1 VPTVGT
7 SLQHKAKSF
16 IHRIPEGVD
25 SALAR
30 GKPPGLPR
38 EIHGVSGN
46 GLSHPQGRRI
56 ASWKSADGVVGGVT
70 SRRGQGD
77 PANVRQPDS
86 LTTAEGLNGARP
98 NGLGK

>member
-1 VPTVGT
+1 MPRVGT
-7 SLQHKAKSF
+7 SLQHKTKSS

-38 EIHGVSGN
+38 EIHGVSEN
-46 GLSHPQGRRI
+46 GLSQLQGRRI
-56 ASWKSADGVVGGVT
+56 ASWKSAEGVVGGAT

-77 PANVRQPDS
+77 PVNVREPDG

>member
-1 VPTVGT
+1 VPKVGT
-7 SLQHKAKSF
+7 SLQHKTKSS

-38 EIHGVSGN
+38 EVHGVSGN

-56 ASWKSADGVVGGVT
+56 ASWKSADGVA

-77 PANVRQPDS
+77 PVNVRQPLG